1 MRIANPP
8 SGSPGKGRGLLKH
21 KDLQECV
28 QCPESTDDKIRMN
41 ALQTVLAA
49 AEKPVDRAY
58 EGTTIFI
65 IQERKQCI

>member
-1 MRIANPP
+1 
-8 SGSPGKGRGLLKH
+8 LKH